1 MCKSSLVTSLVL
13 LCESTGQ
20 GEKSLSASSIISTCV
35 TSKEFVFYFEL
46 LEEVPPGLWYLVGVQ
61 ERAVVSAHEMP
72 QKELALQKL
81 PIPACP
87 M

>member
-20 GEKSLSASSIISTCV
+20 GEKSLSPSSIISNCV
-35 TSKEFVFYFEL
+35 TSKEFVFYFKL
-46 LEEVPPGLWYLVGVQ
+46 LEEFPPGLWYLVGVQ
-61 ERAVVSAHEMP
+61 ERAVVSVHEMP
-72 QKELALQKL
+72 QKELTLQRL